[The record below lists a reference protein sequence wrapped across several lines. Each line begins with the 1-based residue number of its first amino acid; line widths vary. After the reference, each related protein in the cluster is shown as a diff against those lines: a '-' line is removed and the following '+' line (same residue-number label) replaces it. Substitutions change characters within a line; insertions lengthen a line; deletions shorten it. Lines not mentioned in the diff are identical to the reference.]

1 MQSAICGSQKGNT
14 VRRDGDNQRK
24 CVTSFLK
31 ADRGGFSGGQ
41 RSDRHRKSAPA
52 PPARRF
58 QRGESRVARGIRT
71 HGFTLIE
78 VLVALTILAIALA
91 AASRAARVA
100 TDSAQET
107 RLRTLA
113 TWVAQNRIAELTA
126 TNAFPGVGNV
136 NGNSAMAGAE
146 FSWQQATST
155 TPNAAFRRVELTVLQ
170 PGDTRY
176 LVKLNA
182 YLVRPPGKSS

>member
-1 MQSAICGSQKGNT
+1 MQLAICGSQKGNT

-41 RSDRHRKSAPA
+41 RSDRHRQS
-52 PPARRF
+52 PPPPHF
-58 QRGESRVARGIRT
+58 QRGEPRIAGGNHV

-136 NGNSAMAGAE
+136 NGNSVMAGAE
-146 FSWQQATST
+146 FSWQQTTST

>member
-1 MQSAICGSQKGNT
+1 MQSATCGSQKGNT

-24 CVTSFLK
+24 CVTPFLQ

-52 PPARRF
+52 RRF
-58 QRGESRVARGIRT
+58 QRGEPRFARGIRT

-146 FSWQQATST
+146 FNWQQTTST

-182 YLVRPPGKSS
+182 YLVRPPGQSS

>member
-1 MQSAICGSQKGNT
+1 MSPGCNT
-14 VRRDGDNQRK
+14 VNSTRR
-24 CVTSFLK
+24 K
-31 ADRGGFSGGQ
+31 AALGVVEVACCQ
-41 RSDRHRKSAPA
+41 LNSAP
-52 PPARRF
+52 
-58 QRGESRVARGIRT
+58 
-71 HGFTLIE
+71 
-78 VLVALTILAIALA
+78 AIALA

-126 TNAFPGVGNV
+126 ANAFPGVGNV

-146 FSWQQATST
+146 FSWQQTTST